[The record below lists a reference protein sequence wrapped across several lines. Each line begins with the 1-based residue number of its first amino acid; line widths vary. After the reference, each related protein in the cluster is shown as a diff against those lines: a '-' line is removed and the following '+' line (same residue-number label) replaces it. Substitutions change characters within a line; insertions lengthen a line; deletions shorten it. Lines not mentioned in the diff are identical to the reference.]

1 MSVELTVTYT
11 RPSLDVEWIFF
22 DPSVTQSAEETAR
35 AIKLQEWTAQQ
46 VSAGN
51 FTVEHGFSADQLSFT
66 YKHVFADQAT
76 KDSVTADWEAY
87 LVAECDGIR
96 PLNEA
101 FLTSWCNAT
110 GCTVTSSN

>member
-1 MSVELTVTYT
+1 MSTEIVVTYT

-35 AIKLQEWTAQQ
+35 AVKLQEWTAQQ

-51 FTVEHGFSADQLSFT
+51 FTVEHQFSEDQLSFT
-66 YKHVFADQAT
+66 YKHVFPDQAT

-87 LVAECDGIR
+87 LTAECDGIR
-96 PLNEA
+96 PLTEA
-101 FLTSWCNAT
+101 FLTDWCAAT